1 MLCRH
6 GTHFHCAWVPDL
18 RSGILILSRPST
30 SSFDKLR
37 MRWKGVSK
45 DTPHRV
51 RDDGI
56 EFRKALASAGHD
68 NEKDA

>member
-1 MLCRH
+1 MQIRDPLARP
-6 GTHFHCAWVPDL
+6 WVPDQ

-45 DTPHRV
+45 DTPHRI
-51 RDDGI
+51 RDDDDMRMV
-56 EFRKALASAGHD
+56 ELAPARS
-68 NEKDA
+68 